1 MILALALAGLSGKGK
16 QALANGRAKAA
27 LGWLAAMALAVAATA
42 AGVRAES
49 PSVERV
55 RADLERF
62 LEEGVEDDAAS
73 IEIPPLRAFDFDLSR
88 VPGEIR
94 TELSSRSTKPFRGR
108 ISVTVALYVGDQ
120 LVKRAVVSPYVEL
133 VDRVVVSAHSLV
145 KGRVITPEDLAYS
158 SRDRAASPP
167 DVARDLES
175 IVGLRAK
182 RSISGDQ
189 LVRNGDFES
198 VPIVERGDRVTLV
211 LIQGPLLIQSAGL
224 ARETGA
230 MGDWIRVVN
239 LDSKRELTGRVDR
252 EGRVHVAF

>member
-1 MILALALAGLSGKGK
+1 MRTLAK
-16 QALANGRAKAA
+16 GRARAR
-27 LGWLAAMALAVAATA
+27 LGWLGAVAFMLAATA

-49 PSVERV
+49 PAVERV

-62 LEEGVEDDAAS
+62 LDVGVQDEEAT

-88 VPGEIR
+88 APGEIR
-94 TELSSRSTKPFRGR
+94 TELSTRSSPPYRGR
-108 ISVTVALYVGDQ
+108 ISVTVALYVGEQ

-133 VDRVVVSAHSLV
+133 LDRVVVSSRSLV
-145 KGRVITPEDLAYS
+145 KGRVITQEDLAYA
-158 SRDRAASPP
+158 SRDRAASPT
-167 DVARDLES
+167 DVVRKLES

-182 RSISGDQ
+182 RGISSDQ
-189 LVRNGDFES
+189 LVRSGDFES

-224 ARETGA
+224 ARETGG

>member
-1 MILALALAGLSGKGK
+1 
-16 QALANGRAKAA
+16 
-27 LGWLAAMALAVAATA
+27 MAFAIVATA
-42 AGVRAES
+42 PGVRAES

-88 VPGEIR
+88 APGEIR
-94 TELSSRSTKPFRGR
+94 TELSTRSTQPFRGR

-133 VDRVVVSAHSLV
+133 VDRVVVSSHTLA
-145 KGRVITPEDLAYS
+145 KGRVITLEDLAYA

-175 IVGLRAK
+175 LVGLRTK

-189 LVRNGDFES
+189 WVRSGDFES
-198 VPIVERGDRVTLV
+198 VPVVERGDRVMLV
-211 LIQGPLLIQSAGL
+211 LIQGPLLIQGAGL

-230 MGDWIRVVN
+230 TGEWIRVVN
-239 LDSKRELTGRVDR
+239 LDSKRELTGRIDR